1 MKLNTQ
7 NGIAADGVKEPFLKG
22 IMERLKV
29 FLAEH
34 YDFRYNTV
42 AETYECRRHQSKLHF
57 VEVDRRVRNDIVL
70 SALEAGVDC
79 IDRDVMRI
87 IESSFTTSYN
97 PIQEYI
103 NVLPPWDGRDRIEEL
118 AGRIS
123 ADKLWAMVFRR
134 WLLGMVAQW
143 MQRCTQFG
151 NSMVPV
157 LIHRRHGTKKSSFCR
172 MLLPPSLRSYFIEEF
187 NTESRSASKVM
198 SKFALVN
205 LDEIRKY
212 SLSQMERL
220 KSLIQLPQIN
230 LARPYRGGYQHLE
243 RMASFIGTSNH
254 ADILTDPTGSRR
266 FFPIELEERIGRF
279 RISYKQLY
287 AQLKAELRGGARYW
301 YTPYEEALIT
311 ERNKRFYRRPHEEG
325 LFFSLFR
332 LPHNG
337 ERAEEQSIHLLYE
350 NMRKVSPATM
360 RDISINTFAR
370 HLAIIGVKS
379 RHSRSGSVYSVIRL

>member
-1 MKLNTQ
+1 MKLNMQ

-29 FLAEH
+29 FLTEH
-34 YDFRYNTV
+34 YDFRYNIV
-42 AETYECRRHQSKLHF
+42 ADTYECRARQWQHDF
-57 VEVDRRVRNDIVL
+57 VEMDRRVRNDIVL
-70 SALEAGVDC
+70 SALESGVDC

-87 IESSFTTSYN
+87 IESSFTPAYN

-103 NVLPPWDGRDRIEEL
+103 NVLPPWDGRDRIKEL

-123 ADKLWAMVFRR
+123 DDNLWNMVFRR
-134 WLLGMVAQW
+134 WLLAMVAQW
-143 MQRCTQFG
+143 MQKCTKFG

-172 MLLPPSLRSYFIEEF
+172 MLLPPVLRSYFIEEF
-187 NTESRSASKVM
+187 DTESKSASKVM
-198 SKFALVN
+198 AKFALVN

-220 KSLIQLPQIN
+220 KNLIQLPQIN
-230 LARPYRGGYQHLE
+230 IAKPYRGGYQHFD

-266 FFPIELEERIGRF
+266 FFPIELEDRIGKF
-279 RISYKQLY
+279 KISYKQLY
-287 AQLKAELRGGARYW
+287 AQLKTELRGGARYW
-301 YTPYEEALIT
+301 YPPHEEALIT

-332 LPHNG
+332 LPRKG
-337 ERAEEQSIHLLYE
+337 ERVEEYSIHLLYE

-360 RDISINTFAR
+360 RDISIHLFAR
-370 HLAIIGVKS
+370 HLAMIGVES
-379 RHSRSGSVYSVIRL
+379 RHSHSGSVYSVVRI